1 MTTKPFSELTKNI
14 SKERKV
20 AIAAETAR
28 LLKEIE
34 ASKTT
39 QNQIKEKNY
48 VLS

>member
-14 SKERKV
+14 SQERKA

-34 ASKTT
+34 SSKT
-39 QNQIKEKNY
+39 NQQQLKELRFIKA
-48 VLS
+48 